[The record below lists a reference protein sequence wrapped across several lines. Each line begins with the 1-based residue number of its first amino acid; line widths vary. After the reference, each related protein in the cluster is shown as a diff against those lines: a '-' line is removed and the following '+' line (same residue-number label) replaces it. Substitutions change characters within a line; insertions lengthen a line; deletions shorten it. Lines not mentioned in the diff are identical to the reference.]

1 MQQQWEGVGKAPQR
15 LTRLQLFLEIRGLIN
30 PAILLQ
36 MLQLL
41 AQSPQQEPLFQ
52 ILIHFQIP
60 GTPMVG
66 SSYLMLFVCF
76 VVDYLW

>member
-1 MQQQWEGVGKAPQR
+1 MQQQWEEVGKAPR
-15 LTRLQLFLEIRGLIN
+15 PLTRLQLFLEIRGLTN

-36 MLQLL
+36 MLQLP

-60 GTPMVG
+60 GATMVG
-66 SSYLMLFVCF
+66 SSYLEFFVCF
-76 VVDYLW
+76 VVEC